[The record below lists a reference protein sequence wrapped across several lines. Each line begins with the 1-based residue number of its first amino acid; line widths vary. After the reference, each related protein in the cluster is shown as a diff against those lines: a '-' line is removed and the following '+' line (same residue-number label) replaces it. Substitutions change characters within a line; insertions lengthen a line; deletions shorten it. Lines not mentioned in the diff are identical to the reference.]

1 MTKLYQQCTNYFRQV
16 NWTLLLFLVLMLNV
30 KLIIKAIALLFI
42 LVISYRSFTWTIL
55 RRQRLILFYAV
66 IVAIACINFL
76 LQIRQATFNYS
87 LTALFG
93 LSLWI
98 MAAVAGFFIFSII
111 QKDTGERLHR
121 TVELFFLLHIAAT
134 GINLLLIIVET
145 GALNP
150 YTYKG
155 MNQKYFIST
164 GDFIRGIGFDSP
176 VSTAMISAFA
186 LLYFLYRER
195 FIFSLLAMGSLL
207 LAGSN
212 LTNIFVLG
220 VLAFAF
226 LFKTNRLQKSVIALY
241 IVLFILFVAKVS
253 PQNNEYMGR
262 FAYKMIGR
270 PYDLPKK
277 NDSPEFIK
285 KQPDSLLGPE
295 EKRKKIAKLFID
307 SISATSAYLK
317 NRSTFLG
324 KNNRN
329 AFYALLRFSAERPM
343 TEEVRR
349 FYNYRA
355 SPVTITK
362 ILHYRK
368 FFQSHYNADSLQ
380 LTKGYNWDRPG
391 KWIAGL
397 QLVKFFE
404 EHPAMLPLGTGI
416 NNFSSRTAFKATG
429 LDIAGAY
436 PAKYNY
442 ISPSFLDNHL
452 FTYIFYH
459 TQPQPKH
466 AAENTPDSTYYQ
478 LLSEYGI
485 VGILAFLIL
494 YAGYFIKRLPRSG
507 YGIPLLLLLLMAF
520 SVEYWFEQLSIVV
533 LAELLL
539 FLAIAD
545 SARQQKETIK

>member
-1 MTKLYQQCTNYFRQV
+1 MTKLYQLCTKYFRQV
-16 NWTLLLFLVLMLNV
+16 NWTLLLFLVLLLNV
-30 KLIIKAIALLFI
+30 KLVVKVIALLFI
-42 LVISYRSFTWTIL
+42 LFISYRSFTWTNL
-55 RRQRLILFYAV
+55 RRQRLIFFYAV
-66 IVAIACINFL
+66 IVAITCINFL
-76 LQIRQATFNYS
+76 FQIRQVTFNYS
-87 LTALFG
+87 LTAILG
-93 LSLWI
+93 LSIWI
-98 MAAVAGFFIFSII
+98 MAAIAGFSIFSII
-111 QKDTGERLHR
+111 QKDTSERLHR

-134 GINLLLIIVET
+134 AINLLLIMVET

-155 MNQKYFIST
+155 MSQKYFIST

-186 LLYFLYRER
+186 LTYFLYRER

-207 LAGSN
+207 LIGSN

-226 LFKTNRLQKSVIALY
+226 LFKTNRLQKSVISLY

-262 FAYKMIGR
+262 FAYKMMGK
-270 PYDLPKK
+270 PYDLPRK
-277 NDSPEFIK
+277 NDNPDFIK

-295 EKRKKIAKLFID
+295 EQRKKIAKLFID
-307 SISATSAYLK
+307 SASVTSAYLK

-329 AFYALLRFSAERPM
+329 AYYALLRFSPEKPM
-343 TEEVRR
+343 PQEVRR
-349 FYNYRA
+349 FYNYRPSSA
-355 SPVTITK
+355 IVSK
-362 ILHYRK
+362 INHYRQ
-368 FFQSHYNADSLQ
+368 FFDSHYKTDSLQ
-380 LTKGYNWDRPG
+380 LARSYNWDYPG

-397 QLVKFFE
+397 QLVNFFK
-404 EHPAMLPLGTGI
+404 EHPAKIPLGAGI
-416 NNFSSRTAFKATG
+416 NNFSSRTAFKVTG
-429 LDIAGAY
+429 LGIAGAY

-442 ISPSFLDNHL
+442 LSPSFLDNHL

-478 LLSEYGI
+478 IMGEYGLT
-485 VGILAFLIL
+485 GFLAFLLL
-494 YAGYFIKRLPRSG
+494 YAGYFLKRLPRTG
-507 YGIPLLLLLLMAF
+507 YGIPLLLLLLMSF

-533 LAELLL
+533 LAELLF

-545 SARQQKETIK
+545 SARQKKETIK

>member
-1 MTKLYQQCTNYFRQV
+1 MSKLYQLCTKYLRQV

-30 KLIIKAIALLFI
+30 KLVVKVIALLFI
-42 LVISYRSFTWTIL
+42 LFISYRSFTWTNL

-66 IVAIACINFL
+66 IVAITCINFL

-93 LSLWI
+93 LSIWI
-98 MAAVAGFFIFSII
+98 MAAVAGFSIFSII
-111 QKDTGERLHR
+111 QKDSGERIHR

-134 GINLLLIIVET
+134 GINLLLIMAET

-186 LLYFLYRER
+186 LTYFLYRQQL
-195 FIFSLLAMGSLL
+195 IFSLLAMGSLL
-207 LAGSN
+207 LIGSN

-226 LFKTNRLQKSVIALY
+226 LFKTNRLQRSIISLY

-262 FAYKMIGR
+262 FAYKMMGK

-277 NDSPEFIK
+277 NNSPDFIK

-329 AFYALLRFSAERPM
+329 AYYALLRFSAERPM

-349 FYNYRA
+349 FNNYRPSA
-355 SPVTITK
+355 VIISK
-362 ILHYRK
+362 IHHYRE
-368 FFQSHYNADSLQ
+368 FFDSHYKTDSLE

-397 QLVKFFE
+397 QLVNFFK
-404 EHPAMLPLGTGI
+404 EHPSMVPLGAGI

-436 PAKYNY
+436 PAKYTH
-442 ISPSFLDNHL
+442 ISPWFLDNPL

-459 TQPQPKH
+459 IQPQPKH

-478 LLSEYGI
+478 LLGEYGL
-485 VGILAFLIL
+485 VGFLAFLFL
-494 YAGYFIKRLPRSG
+494 YVGYFLKRLPRSG

-545 SARQQKETIK
+545 SAKQKKETIK